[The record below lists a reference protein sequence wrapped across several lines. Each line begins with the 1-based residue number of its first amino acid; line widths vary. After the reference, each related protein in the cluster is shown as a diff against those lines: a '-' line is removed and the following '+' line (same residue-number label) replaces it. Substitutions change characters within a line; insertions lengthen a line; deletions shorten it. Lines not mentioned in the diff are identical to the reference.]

1 MCSPSLSLSLFA
13 HVVCFSLSG
22 GPLMGVLHRSYIG
35 EAAELKGVRDTELM
49 KEDS

>member
-1 MCSPSLSLSLFA
+1 VCVLSLS
-13 HVVCFSLSG
+13 VCFLMVSAALMSG

>member
-1 MCSPSLSLSLFA
+1 MLSAASM
-13 HVVCFSLSG
+13 SG